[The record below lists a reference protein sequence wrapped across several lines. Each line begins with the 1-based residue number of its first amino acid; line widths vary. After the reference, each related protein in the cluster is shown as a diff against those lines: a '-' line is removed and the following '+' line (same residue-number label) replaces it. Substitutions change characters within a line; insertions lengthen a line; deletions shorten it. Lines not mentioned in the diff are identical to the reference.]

1 MILWLKD
8 CLTEKNASRNGK
20 VNLTKTEIV
29 FIVVHLKS
37 GHYLTVVQRFKVA
50 FIQEIWFTHTGDR
63 GDSLCIRE
71 TPALSLG
78 VGMYD
83 VIQFVCINVGWVF
96 TPY

>member
-63 GDSLCIRE
+63 EIHSVSGKLPHYPWELACMMLYNLF
-71 TPALSLG
+71 A
-78 VGMYD
+78 
-83 VIQFVCINVGWVF
+83 
-96 TPY
+96 